1 MRGRSRQ
8 SSPASGKSDR
18 ALDLLNFFVADL
30 NGAFGPYLGIF
41 LLTEAGWNQAA
52 IGFVAMIG
60 GLATLAAQTPVGA
73 FIDTTRRKRGM
84 IVLAALVLAIGAVAV
99 ALQPNATLVTLASVL
114 MALAGTVF
122 PPAVVAITRGIA
134 KPSGLVRRLGR
145 NAAFDHAGNV
155 TIALTAAA
163 IGTMISQ
170 RAVFFLVPICAAL
183 ASASVLAV
191 PRAAIDHAQARG
203 LEDGATAAHAK
214 PSSLRALLACP
225 GLAIFACCVALFHF
239 ANAPM
244 LPLVGQKL
252 ALDHK
257 SEATALMSACVIAA
271 QLVMLPMAIIVGRTA
286 DRIGRKPVC
295 LAAFAILPIRGVLYT
310 LSNDPFWLVG
320 VQILDGVGAGLFG
333 ALTPI
338 FLADMTRGTGHYN
351 LSQGV
356 IATIQGGVVAVSG
369 WLAGL
374 LVVWAGYGAAFLALA
389 AIACL
394 ALFVLLLGLPE
405 TRPNAGELPVSA
417 PAGEPGSIDIRASG
431 T

>member
-1 MRGRSRQ
+1 VPDRSQQ
-8 SSPASGKSDR
+8 SVAAPGKGGR
-18 ALDLLNFFVADL
+18 ALDLLNFFLADL

-41 LLTEAGWNQAA
+41 LLTEAGWNQAT
-52 IGFVAMIG
+52 IGFVAMVG
-60 GLATLAAQTPVGA
+60 GLAALVAQTPVGA
-73 FIDTTRRKRGM
+73 FIDTTHRKRGI
-84 IVLAALVLAIGAVAV
+84 IVLAALVLTVGAVAV
-99 ALQPNATLVTLASVL
+99 ALRPNVTLVTLASVL
-114 MALAGTVF
+114 IALAGKVF
-122 PPAVVAITRGIA
+122 PPAVVAITRGITRR
-134 KPSGLVRRLGR
+134 SGLVARLGR

-163 IGTMISQ
+163 IGTVLSQ

-183 ASASVLAV
+183 ASAAVLAI
-191 PRAAIDHAQARG
+191 PRQAIDHIKARG
-203 LEDGATAAHAK
+203 LEDGADAAKAK

-225 GLAIFACCVALFHF
+225 GLVTFAACVALFHF

-252 ALDHK
+252 ALAHK

-271 QLVMLPMAIIVGRTA
+271 QLVMLPMAMIVAKYA
-286 DRIGRKPVC
+286 DRIGRKPLC

-338 FLADMTRGTGHYN
+338 FLADLTRGTGHYN
-351 LSQGV
+351 LSQGAV
-356 IATIQGGVVAVSG
+356 ATIQGGAVAISG

-374 LVVWAGYGAAFLALA
+374 EVVGAGYSAAFLGLA
-389 AIACL
+389 GIACL
-394 ALFVLLLGLPE
+394 AFLTLLLGLPE
-405 TRPNAGELPVSA
+405 TRPNPEESAVSEAGPEPA
-417 PAGEPGSIDIRASG
+417 PD
-431 T
+431 